1 MKKHDFGGLFIAF
14 EGLDGS
20 GSSTQVGLLTGR
32 LKDDGY
38 PAFETKE
45 PTNNIIGGLIRGQ
58 LTHDWTSS
66 MECLQLLFAA
76 DRAHHLHREISPG
89 LKEKKIIIT
98 DRYFFSTIAFGSLE
112 IDKKWLMSLNEKFI
126 LPDITFLI
134 KVPPKEC
141 VKRMQ
146 SSRFELELFE
156 QEQKLTKVWQTYHW
170 LSQEFKNVYVLDG
183 TQSRAQIAGEVFEI
197 TKRFLKR
204 KKIERKETLLNLKKK

>member
-32 LKDDGY
+32 LKEEGY
-38 PAFETKE
+38 SAFETKE
-45 PTNNIIGGLIRGQ
+45 PTNNIVGGLIRGQ
-58 LTHDWTSS
+58 LTHDWSSS

-76 DRAHHLHREISPG
+76 DRAHHLHREIIPA
-89 LKEKKIIIT
+89 LKDKKIIAT

-112 IDKKWLMSLNEKFI
+112 IDRKWLMTLNERFI

-183 TQSRAQIAGEVFEI
+183 TQSRAQIAGEVYEI
-197 TKRFLKR
+197 TRRLLKR
-204 KKIERKETLLNLKKK
+204 KKIEPRESLLNLKKK